1 MAAKESSSCSLLNL
15 SWTLIHQSR
24 LGGGSN
30 ACHRECNECHQGR
43 NFHRSP
49 QFQPQWEHNFY
60 TPQYT
65 ANVSCPY
72 YKNAP
77 DVGLGPAL
85 QGPPHAENYAM
96 DNDMS
101 GSSERDKPRPCSCY
115 KYTKQMDTVGAET
128 AETQDMEEYDTD
140 PSELQP
146 STVTY
151 AEEERQDYDA
161 ADTSDLSECR
171 QRRGTAK
178 KMPSKEIE
186 SGTGIRSR
194 DRHDPLYFDPL
205 NYKATTGQKRERKV
219 TKTIYV
225 PAPSSLQKCQCA
237 TKATEQGSASRKS
250 SPCTGQCLRCRSRT
264 RDNLP
269 PPPVARSRHPFAVYA
284 QRSDR
289 SCSCP
294 ARERSASKKRPTDYI
309 ALKPFKAIIKNNP
322 LVVCRDSSQ
331 MDDLLPHEEYFEKYE
346 KNWAKPR
353 HTSSRRS
360 KSRGKQRYTEMD
372 EDYIEIAGHRDD
384 TIPWKYL
391 EHNSNETMVERQEH
405 IHRYSCAENETCKRM
420 SRERGRTYPSCGMGC
435 LPTRSRGCIRLIC
448 RLQPKRPTAGSAAK
462 GKLIILPDAQTQKP
476 TTIYRSMATPVP
488 RRRQRRATKSRKR
501 SSYFP
506 AVPRAC
512 MLRVCYVSPG
522 TRTRKLRCR
531 GGRNGS
537 AGELRNPSR
546 IRTRP
551 TSVAEAPS
559 LMPAP
564 QRRYVSAPRPT
575 LTAARHDA
583 SVHGHLIQG
592 RSSGASPSRLPTSQ
606 SKARRS
612 AQQPQAQVRYSQ
624 QPQTQA
630 QARYSQQPQ
639 AQAPARYSQQ
649 QRAYASPNHPESRV
663 LNHSLPGLVRPTR
676 VHPRSELARTLP
688 PRLAVPVKPQR
699 LPTPGEEKPIP
710 SSLQN
715 PEATLNRPQN
725 PAQSP
730 TRPAQ
735 SPIRPQNP
743 SQRPSQ
749 PRDAGP
755 ARPPNA
761 GRSPTRS
768 PNNDRAESRPQQQEA
783 ALHTRPQ
790 NENSGGTRHQHQ
802 EVGGPSRPQNEA
814 RQQEPILPRNPKAS
828 AARPQSV
835 EQSERAAAEEPLPAA
850 RGPAA
855 FYRGSF
861 LRVRES
867 QEHLNES
874 SRGPVYRR
882 EPISYLRANQ
892 RRGLVLNP
900 DSQSLLATRA
910 WPRMLQNYQN
920 YVFGGPN
927 IKSPGSWSWR
937 RLFGSYL
944 KKRKS
949 KI

>member
-1 MAAKESSSCSLLNL
+1 MAANLNL
-15 SWTLIHQSR
+15 SWTQSHQPR

-30 ACHRECNECHQGR
+30 ECRRECYECRQGCNDCHQGR
-43 NFHRSP
+43 KFHRSP
-49 QFQPQWEHNFY
+49 QFQPQSENNYY
-60 TPQYT
+60 TSQYT
-65 ANVSCPY
+65 ANVACPY
-72 YKNAP
+72 HKKAP
-77 DVGLGPAL
+77 DMGLGPAL
-85 QGPPHAENYAM
+85 LGPPHAENYVM
-96 DNDMS
+96 DDDMS
-101 GSSERDKPRPCSCY
+101 GSSERDKLRPCSCY
-115 KYTKQMDTVGAET
+115 KYTQQMETVAPET
-128 AETQDMEEYDTD
+128 AETQDVEEYD

-146 STVTY
+146 SEVTY
-151 AEEERQDYDA
+151 AEEEGQDYDESEN
-161 ADTSDLSECR
+161 SDLFR
-171 QRRGTAK
+171 QSRGTAE

-194 DRHDPLYFDPL
+194 DCHDPRYYDPV
-205 NYKATTGQKRERKV
+205 NCRATGQKKKRKV
-219 TKTIYV
+219 TKTIYM
-225 PAPSSLQKCQCA
+225 PAPTSLQKCQCA
-237 TKATEQGSASRKS
+237 TKAAEQGISSRKS
-250 SPCTGQCLRCRSRT
+250 SPCSDCLRCLRCRSRT

-269 PPPVARSRHPFAVYA
+269 PPAVARSRHPFAVYS

-294 ARERSASKKRPTDYI
+294 ARERSA
-309 ALKPFKAIIKNNP
+309 
-322 LVVCRDSSQ
+322 
-331 MDDLLPHEEYFEKYE
+331 FEKYE

-353 HTSSRRS
+353 HTSSKRS
-360 KSRGKQRYTEMD
+360 KRKGKQRYTERD

-391 EHNSNETMVERQEH
+391 ARDSNETMVERQEQ

-420 SRERGRTYPSCGMGC
+420 SKERGRTYPSCGMGC
-435 LPTRSRGCIRLIC
+435 LPAKSRGCIRLIC

-462 GKLIILPDAQTQKP
+462 GKLLILPDAQTQRP
-476 TTIYRSMATPVP
+476 TTIYRSMAAPVP
-488 RRRQRRATKSRKR
+488 IRRKRLATTSRKR
-501 SSYFP
+501 SSHFP
-506 AVPRAC
+506 AVPRSC
-512 MLRVCYVSPG
+512 MLRVCYVSPD
-522 TRTRKLRCR
+522 TRTQKLRCR

-537 AGELRNPSR
+537 AGELINPSR

-559 LMPAP
+559 LMPA
-564 QRRYVSAPRPT
+564 QRRYVSAPSPT
-575 LTAARHDA
+575 LAAAPHDA

-592 RSSGASPSRLPTSQ
+592 RSSPSRS
-606 SKARRS
+606 
-612 AQQPQAQVRYSQ
+612 QQPQPQARYSQ
-624 QPQTQA
+624 QPQA

-639 AQAPARYSQQ
+639 AQAQAQARYSQQ

-663 LNHSLPGLVRPTR
+663 LNASANQALPGLVRPIP
-676 VHPRSELARTLP
+676 VHPRSELARTFP
-688 PRLAVPVKPQR
+688 PRMAVPVKPQR
-699 LPTPGEEKPIP
+699 LQTPGEEKPLP
-710 SSLQN
+710 SRAQN

-725 PAQSP
+725 QAQSP

-735 SPIRPQNP
+735 SPIRPQNQAQSP
-743 SQRPSQ
+743 TRPAQSPIRPQNQAQSPTRPAQSPTRPQNPAQSSSRSQQRE
-749 PRDAGP
+749 AGA
-755 ARPPNA
+755 ARPPNP
-761 GRSPTRS
+761 GRSPTRPPQQQEAANS
-768 PNNDRAESRPQQQEA
+768 RKPNDDRAESRPQQQEA
-783 ALHTRPQ
+783 TGTMRPQ
-790 NENSGGTRHQHQ
+790 TENRGGTRQQHQ
-802 EVGGPSRPQNEA
+802 EAAGPARPPNDD
-814 RQQEPILPRNPKAS
+814 RQQEPILSRNPKLS
-828 AARPQSV
+828 AARPPSV

-882 EPISYLRANQ
+882 EPIGYLRANT

-910 WPRMLQNYQN
+910 WPRILHSYQD

-937 RLFGSYL
+937 RLFGSYM

>member
-1 MAAKESSSCSLLNL
+1 MAAKESSSCSMLNL
-15 SWTLIHQSR
+15 SWTQSHQAR

-30 ACHRECNECHQGR
+30 ACHRECNECRRGCNECHQGR

-77 DVGLGPAL
+77 DMGLGPAL

-115 KYTKQMDTVGAET
+115 KYTQQMEAVAAET
-128 AETQDMEEYDTD
+128 AGPQDMEEYDTD

-151 AEEERQDYDA
+151 AEEERQDA
-161 ADTSDLSECR
+161 SDLSEFR

-178 KMPSKEIE
+178 KMPSEEIE

-205 NYKATTGQKRERKV
+205 NYKATTGQKRKRKV

-294 ARERSASKKRPTDYI
+294 ARERSA
-309 ALKPFKAIIKNNP
+309 
-322 LVVCRDSSQ
+322 
-331 MDDLLPHEEYFEKYE
+331 FEKYE
-346 KNWAKPR
+346 RNWAKPR
-353 HTSSRRS
+353 HTSSKRS
-360 KSRGKQRYTEMD
+360 KSRGKQRYTERD

-391 EHNSNETMVERQEH
+391 ERNSNETMVERQEQ
-405 IHRYSCAENETCKRM
+405 IHRYSFAENETCKRM

-435 LPTRSRGCIRLIC
+435 LPTKSRGCIRLIC

-462 GKLIILPDAQTQKP
+462 GQLLILPDAQTQKP
-476 TTIYRSMATPVP
+476 TTIYRAMAAPVP
-488 RRRQRRATKSRKR
+488 RRRKRRATKSRKR

-506 AVPRAC
+506 AVPRSC
-512 MLRVCYVSPG
+512 VLRVCYVSPG

-546 IRTRP
+546 VRTRP

-612 AQQPQAQVRYSQ
+612 AQQPQPYLN
-624 QPQTQA
+624 
-630 QARYSQQPQ
+630 SQQPQ
-639 AQAPARYSQQ
+639 AQAQARYSQQ

-663 LNHSLPGLVRPTR
+663 LNHSLPGLVRPIP

-710 SSLQN
+710 SRLQN

-730 TRPAQ
+730 SRPAQ

-743 SQRPSQ
+743 SQSPSQ
-749 PRDAGP
+749 PREAGP

-761 GRSPTRS
+761 GRSPTRPPQQQEAAS
-768 PNNDRAESRPQQQEA
+768 SRKPNDDRAESRPQQQEA
-783 ALHTRPQ
+783 ALPTRPQ
-790 NENSGGTRHQHQ
+790 IQVNSGGTRHQHQ

-882 EPISYLRANQ
+882 EPVSYLRANQ